1 MAFYLP
7 MEPVLLLLY
16 LSNCLINRWRGFNF
30 RYKPRDMV
38 HVERKRLDKVHFANK
53 LTLEDFSDSGYLNE
67 TTSCPFDIIPKT
79 LQERTLE
86 EHQKM
91 VEKIMKRDE
100 IRRKRIAAAG
110 IDYEC
115 PEIVRELS
123 ELFYLLDLVTRLVLF
138 LFDSESPSKLT
149 CVFTS
154 SGG

>member
-1 MAFYLP
+1 M
-7 MEPVLLLLY
+7 
-16 LSNCLINRWRGFNF
+16 
-30 RYKPRDMV
+30 
-38 HVERKRLDKVHFANK
+38 
-53 LTLEDFSDSGYLNE
+53 
-67 TTSCPFDIIPKT
+67 
-79 LQERTLE
+79 QERTLE